1 MESDPAAR
9 RPGRERAWW
18 LREALAADP
27 GAPCPPLVDETTAD
41 VVVLGGGYTGLW
53 SAYFLT
59 EQAPG
64 TRVVVLEQDI
74 CGGGPSG
81 RNGGFVTAWWD
92 ELPAMVEMWGAE
104 RALATARAVG
114 EAVPAI
120 GEWCARHGV
129 DAWFRHAGYLQVS
142 AAPAQDRAWERS
154 AALCREMG
162 VAEEYT
168 ELAPAEV
175 QARCASPAFRA
186 GVLMRDGATVQP
198 AFFVRGLRR
207 VLLERGVTIHEGTRV
222 VRIRPGGEG
231 APVRVETAGGSGGG
245 ASVTA
250 ERAIV
255 ATNAWSAGW
264 PWFGRSLVAWS
275 SYMVLTEPIPER
287 LAELGWTGGEAIT
300 DSRFSIHYFRTTPD
314 GRIAFG
320 GGGGR
325 AGYGGRIGPSFSE
338 DAVAVRRAAEGLR
351 RLFPSLRDVRI
362 VDAWGGPI
370 DVAADHLPFFGTLPG
385 GRVHYGMGYSG
396 NGVAPSH
403 LGARILAALAL
414 GRDDDPL
421 LALPLVGTLPRSFPP
436 EPFRYLGARVV
447 REAIVRKERA
457 AERGRPTG
465 RLVDFLASLPRRMGY
480 RLGVE

>member
-27 GAPCPPLVDETTAD
+27 GAPCPPLVDERTAD

-154 AALCREMG
+154 AALCRELG
-162 VAEEYT
+162 VGEEYA
-168 ELAPAEV
+168 ELSPEEV
-175 QARCASPAFRA
+175 QARS
-186 GVLMRDGATVQP
+186 G
-198 AFFVRGLRR
+198 RR
-207 VLLERGVTIHEGTRV
+207 
-222 VRIRPGGEG
+222 
-231 APVRVETAGGSGGG
+231 
-245 ASVTA
+245 
-250 ERAIV
+250 
-255 ATNAWSAGW
+255 
-264 PWFGRSLVAWS
+264 
-275 SYMVLTEPIPER
+275 
-287 LAELGWTGGEAIT
+287 
-300 DSRFSIHYFRTTPD
+300 
-314 GRIAFG
+314 
-320 GGGGR
+320 
-325 AGYGGRIGPSFSE
+325 
-338 DAVAVRRAAEGLR
+338 
-351 RLFPSLRDVRI
+351 
-362 VDAWGGPI
+362 
-370 DVAADHLPFFGTLPG
+370 
-385 GRVHYGMGYSG
+385 
-396 NGVAPSH
+396 
-403 LGARILAALAL
+403 
-414 GRDDDPL
+414 
-421 LALPLVGTLPRSFPP
+421 
-436 EPFRYLGARVV
+436 
-447 REAIVRKERA
+447 
-457 AERGRPTG
+457 
-465 RLVDFLASLPRRMGY
+465 
-480 RLGVE
+480 